1 MQQSKLKSLVNEL
14 SMYSEF
20 DDDKFRQEFRR
31 QVASIFT
38 SDVIEHSRQQLFYVA
53 DMAIDRV
60 PCNIQNLLK
69 GDSLWI
75 QDFLVKELRVAPS
88 QLLRHYL

>member
-38 SDVIEHSRQQLFYVA
+38 SDVIEHSRQ
-53 DMAIDRV
+53 
-60 PCNIQNLLK
+60 
-69 GDSLWI
+69 
-75 QDFLVKELRVAPS
+75 
-88 QLLRHYL
+88 